1 MDTYLIDYLN
11 GSVLT
16 LAAMNVIIKAVARVS
31 PWTWDNVLSDAIDEV
46 LGMLFPRGRE
56 KK

>member
-1 MDTYLIDYLN
+1 MDSYLIEYLN

-16 LAAMNVIIKAVARVS
+16 LAALNVIIKACARIS
-31 PWTWDNVLSDAIDEV
+31 PWQWDNMLSDAIDEV
-46 LGMLFPRGRE
+46 LGMLFPRGRV

>member
-1 MDTYLIDYLN
+1 MDSYLIEYLN

-16 LAAMNVIIKAVARVS
+16 LAALNVIIKACARIS
-31 PWTWDNVLSDAIDEV
+31 PWQWDDALSDAIDEV

>member
-1 MDTYLIDYLN
+1 MDSYLIEYLN

-16 LAAMNVIIKAVARVS
+16 LGVLNVLVKACARIS
-31 PWTWDNVLSDAIDEV
+31 PWQWDNTLSDAIDEV

>member
-16 LAAMNVIIKAVARVS
+16 LAALNVIIKAIARVS

-46 LGMLFPRGRE
+46 LGMLFPRGRV